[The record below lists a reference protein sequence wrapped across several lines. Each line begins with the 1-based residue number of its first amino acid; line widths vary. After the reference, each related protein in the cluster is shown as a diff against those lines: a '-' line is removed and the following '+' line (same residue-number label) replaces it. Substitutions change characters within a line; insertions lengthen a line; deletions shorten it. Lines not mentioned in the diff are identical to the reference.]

1 MIQEPMP
8 PTLPEIPSPPFD
20 PNLFFMSD
28 AGAPMLVMIVGLSLL
43 AATVILWPVMRALA
57 RKLEGKG
64 ASDPAL
70 RAEIEQL
77 HQRLGEVDVLHQRV
91 AELEER
97 IDFTE
102 RMLARAPAPAAL
114 LGDADR

>member
-1 MIQEPMP
+1 MIQGQIPSP
-8 PTLPEIPSPPFD
+8 PEIPSPPFD

-57 RKLEGKG
+57 RRLEGKSP
-64 ASDPAL
+64 ADPAL
-70 RAEIEQL
+70 HAEVEHLQ
-77 HQRLGEVDVLHQRV
+77 QRLGEVDVLHQRV

-102 RMLARAPAPAAL
+102 RMLARAQPPAAL
-114 LGDADR
+114 PGDASR